1 MEVSHRVHLSK
12 MCSLYT
18 TGKRVS
24 NHVISINEPLCG
36 ILLKYLYFKKMY
48 MFTWTINTGKK
59 HAFSYVTETEHDKE
73 KTFWHKQYI
82 YLT

>member
-18 TGKRVS
+18 AGKRVS

-36 ILLKYLYFKKMY
+36 ILLKYLYFKKC
-48 MFTWTINTGKK
+48 TCSPGLLTRGKK

-73 KTFWHKQYI
+73 KTF
-82 YLT
+82 

>member
-18 TGKRVS
+18 AGKRVS

-36 ILLKYLYFKKMY
+36 ILLKYQYFKKC
-48 MFTWTINTGKK
+48 TCSPGLLTREKK
-59 HAFSYVTETEHDKE
+59 HMHFLMLQKRSMIKKRHFDTNNIFT
-73 KTFWHKQYI
+73 
-82 YLT
+82 

>member
-18 TGKRVS
+18 AGKRVS

-36 ILLKYLYFKKMY
+36 ILLKYQYFKKC
-48 MFTWTINTGKK
+48 TCSPGLLTREKKK
-59 HAFSYVTETEHDKE
+59 HAFSYVTETEQDKE
-73 KTFWHKQYI
+73 KTF
-82 YLT
+82 

>member
-18 TGKRVS
+18 AGKRVS

-36 ILLKYLYFKKMY
+36 ILLKYQYFKKC
-48 MFTWTINTGKK
+48 TCSPGLLTRGKK
-59 HAFSYVTETEHDKE
+59 NMHFLMLQKRSMIKKRHFDTNNIFT
-73 KTFWHKQYI
+73 
-82 YLT
+82 

>member
-1 MEVSHRVHLSK
+1 
-12 MCSLYT
+12 
-18 TGKRVS
+18 
-24 NHVISINEPLCG
+24 
-36 ILLKYLYFKKMY
+36 MY
-48 MFTWTINTGKK
+48 MFTWTINTGKKKK

>member
-18 TGKRVS
+18 AGKRVS

-36 ILLKYLYFKKMY
+36 ILLKYQYFKKC
-48 MFTWTINTGKK
+48 TCSPGLLTREKK
-59 HAFSYVTETEHDKE
+59 
-73 KTFWHKQYI
+73 KTCIFLCYRNGA
-82 YLT
+82 

>member
-12 MCSLYT
+12 MYSLYT
-18 TGKRVS
+18 AGKRVS

-36 ILLKYLYFKKMY
+36 ILLKYIYFKKC
-48 MFTWTINTGKK
+48 TCSPGLLKREKK

-73 KTFWHKQYI
+73 KTF
-82 YLT
+82 

>member
-18 TGKRVS
+18 AGKRVS

-36 ILLKYLYFKKMY
+36 ILLKYQYFKKC
-48 MFTWTINTGKK
+48 TCSPGLLTREKKKK

-73 KTFWHKQYI
+73 KTF
-82 YLT
+82 

>member
-18 TGKRVS
+18 MGKRVS

-36 ILLKYLYFKKMY
+36 ILLKYLYFKKNVHVHLDY
-48 MFTWTINTGKK
+48 
-59 HAFSYVTETEHDKE
+59 
-73 KTFWHKQYI
+73 
-82 YLT
+82 